1 MTQTISPIIHA
12 AELLALHK
20 NDNLILIDAS
30 NGKDT
35 KANYE
40 AKHLDGALFVD
51 MNTQL
56 ADMHEDLSHGGRHPL
71 PSIANFS
78 KTLTELGISKESHVV
93 IYDDKNGANAASRFW
108 WMLKSVGHEKVQ
120 VLNGGFQAAEKIG
133 FPTNSEK
140 VMPSSAKASDD
151 KTKKSETYTIEKWH
165 LPLSNIAEVEK
176 VSENKN
182 YIVVDVRD
190 SIRYRGEKE
199 PIDSIAGHIP
209 GSINAPFIENL
220 DENGFLLAPEI
231 LRAKY
236 QAIFDNKPIE
246 NIIFHCGSGVTA
258 CQSLLSIAYA
268 GLELPKLYIGSWSE
282 WSNSNKSIVKEQ

>member
-1 MTQTISPIIHA
+1 MTPNISPIIHA

-30 NGKDT
+30 NGKDV
-35 KANYE
+35 KQNYE

-71 PSIANFS
+71 PSLDTFA
-78 KTLTELGISKESHVV
+78 KTLTELGISKASHVV

-108 WMLKSVGHEKVQ
+108 WMLKSAGHEKVQ

-133 FPTNSEK
+133 FPTNAEK
-140 VMPSSAKASDD
+140 VSL
-151 KTKKSETYTIEKWH
+151 KKSETYTIEKWH
-165 LPLSNIAEVEK
+165 WPLSNIAEVEK
-176 VSENKN
+176 VSEDKN
-182 YIVVDVRD
+182 YVVVDVRD
-190 SIRYRGEKE
+190 SVRYRGEKE
-199 PIDSIAGHIP
+199 PIDLIAGHIP
-209 GSINAPFIENL
+209 GAVNAPFIENL
-220 DENGFLLAPEI
+220 DDNGLMLSPEI

-236 QAIFDNKPIE
+236 RTIFDNKPIE

-268 GLELPKLYIGSWSE
+268 GLTLPKLYIGSWSE
-282 WSNSNKSIVKEQ
+282 WSNSNKPIVKEK